1 MPGQTC
7 SMEELVK
14 VTENDQKY
22 LKHNKHIINQ

>member
-1 MPGQTC
+1 MAGQTC

-14 VTENDQKY
+14 ENDLKQ